1 MKKNFKLILSFFL
14 VILFFSKN
22 AYSESRCENFY
33 NQIKNA
39 SLSENLND
47 VPKLDE
53 KTVGFILDVVWDRTK
68 DENFGDWVT
77 KRDKNGYPYVG
88 KILTQKLMGKIN
100 IGDLILEV
108 NGKDIR
114 NFQLEQ
120 DDSIESFSDNFNQD
134 KNEFKFK
141 DKNGKFFTVITNKE
155 EISASAFTYDLF
167 ISHININDKTG
178 TFDINFKKEFAGS
191 LPDDSSL
198 FKYAKSNLLY
208 KNIDGDFNYEE
219 CIFNINKWR
228 KLDYVLPDY
237 GIVFNNVVKNDQTLQ
252 KEDYFILPVFK
263 EIVPDLEYSYL
274 DIYYRFDGT
283 KTIRNNFNLKSF
295 PFDRQTLSLS
305 LYQERYELEQSD
317 TAPTDWTQRDLERYA
332 NQINPI
338 QGWNIVDYKMNYK
351 PNYDRNY
358 DSWSDGIEY
367 KIVVER
373 KSKYYVFKIIL
384 PIILILVVCWSSIY
398 ITPRE
403 IESRLTI
410 TIVCLLSLIAYNFV
424 IDSDLPKL
432 EYLTIM
438 DHIILLSYFYA
449 AIPNFL
455 SIYSHHRLLN
465 KNKKS
470 LQDFEMIG
478 RRYGLSSYIFLIL
491 LICIFNIN
499 SSPEHTNAALSWM
512 SLR

>member
-1 MKKNFKLILSFFL
+1 
-14 VILFFSKN
+14 
-22 AYSESRCENFY
+22 
-33 NQIKNA
+33 
-39 SLSENLND
+39 
-47 VPKLDE
+47 
-53 KTVGFILDVVWDRTK
+53 
-68 DENFGDWVT
+68 
-77 KRDKNGYPYVG
+77 
-88 KILTQKLMGKIN
+88 
-100 IGDLILEV
+100 
-108 NGKDIR
+108 
-114 NFQLEQ
+114 
-120 DDSIESFSDNFNQD
+120 
-134 KNEFKFK
+134 
-141 DKNGKFFTVITNKE
+141 
-155 EISASAFTYDLF
+155 
-167 ISHININDKTG
+167 
-178 TFDINFKKEFAGS
+178 
-191 LPDDSSL
+191 
-198 FKYAKSNLLY
+198 
-208 KNIDGDFNYEE
+208 
-219 CIFNINKWR
+219 
-228 KLDYVLPDY
+228 
-237 GIVFNNVVKNDQTLQ
+237 
-252 KEDYFILPVFK
+252 
-263 EIVPDLEYSYL
+263 
-274 DIYYRFDGT
+274 
-283 KTIRNNFNLKSF
+283 
-295 PFDRQTLSLS
+295 
-305 LYQERYELEQSD
+305 
-317 TAPTDWTQRDLERYA
+317 
-332 NQINPI
+332 
-338 QGWNIVDYKMNYK
+338 MNYK

-470 LQDFEMIG
+470 LQDFEIIG

-499 SSPEHTNAALSWM
+499 SSPEHTNTALSWM